1 MYIYL
6 LTLLIYLNML
16 IVYFQIDYNLYV
28 DLCIIQI
35 VEKTNTLKE
44 IFSAFI
50 VKIGYNVL
58 YSFSVCQIEL
68 NKIKNIIEPYKK
80 RAVEYLKKNNIIIDV
95 KILNEIDEIDK
106 NGNINTKIIK
116 DESHS
121 LEILKCL
128 FDVEKYSGVVLHDKK
143 DGTDCVNRIY
153 MEKYPVLK
161 EGKLDY
167 NVSKINFMMVEL
179 EHKNEKH
186 RIELKNDMYNYYIV
200 NNSLNQNFFK
210 YYLKNVQKTAIDD
223 NNFDYTVYI
232 IDHNVNIINI
242 NQYQYIIIEEDGYK
256 IYPETIQT
264 NTYEQDSIDS
274 DDSDKSDDF
283 VKLDESVKLES
294 E

>member
-1 MYIYL
+1 
-6 LTLLIYLNML
+6 ML

-95 KILNEIDEIDK
+95 KILNEIDK

-128 FDVEKYSGVVLHDKK
+128 FDVEKYSGVIHDKK

>member
-1 MYIYL
+1 
-6 LTLLIYLNML
+6 
-16 IVYFQIDYNLYV
+16 
-28 DLCIIQI
+28 
-35 VEKTNTLKE
+35 
-44 IFSAFI
+44 
-50 VKIGYNVL
+50 
-58 YSFSVCQIEL
+58 
-68 NKIKNIIEPYKK
+68 
-80 RAVEYLKKNNIIIDV
+80 
-95 KILNEIDEIDK
+95 
-106 NGNINTKIIK
+106 
-116 DESHS
+116 
-121 LEILKCL
+121 
-128 FDVEKYSGVVLHDKK
+128 
-143 DGTDCVNRIY
+143 
-153 MEKYPVLK
+153 
-161 EGKLDY
+161 
-167 NVSKINFMMVEL
+167 MMVEL

>member
-128 FDVEKYSGVVLHDKK
+128 
-143 DGTDCVNRIY
+143 
-153 MEKYPVLK
+153 
-161 EGKLDY
+161 
-167 NVSKINFMMVEL
+167 
-179 EHKNEKH
+179 
-186 RIELKNDMYNYYIV
+186 
-200 NNSLNQNFFK
+200 
-210 YYLKNVQKTAIDD
+210 
-223 NNFDYTVYI
+223 
-232 IDHNVNIINI
+232 
-242 NQYQYIIIEEDGYK
+242 
-256 IYPETIQT
+256 
-264 NTYEQDSIDS
+264 
-274 DDSDKSDDF
+274 
-283 VKLDESVKLES
+283 
-294 E
+294 